1 MKLPNALIVW
11 LMLCSTSALAFQEK
25 PSPEMPLPSAA
36 AKTTAISR
44 FAADEN
50 DVAIAQAYSP
60 GHLPVPRQPP
70 AVSRPLPPWSIT
82 TNLPCLFG
90 WCRAAAVANLS
101 GSSGR
106 TAGRPSP
113 SNRSNQKTNQH
124 AVKHQTQ

>member
-50 DVAIAQAYSP
+50 DAAIAQAYSP
-60 GHLPVPRQPP
+60 RTFTSTAPTSRGFP
-70 AVSRPLPPWSIT
+70 AP
-82 TNLPCLFG
+82 
-90 WCRAAAVANLS
+90 AAVV
-101 GSSGR
+101 
-106 TAGRPSP
+106 
-113 SNRSNQKTNQH
+113 H
-124 AVKHQTQ
+124 HH

>member
-1 MKLPNALIVW
+1 MKLPSALIVW

-60 GHLPVPRQPP
+60 GTFTSTAPTSRGFP
-70 AVSRPLPPWSIT
+70 AP
-82 TNLPCLFG
+82 
-90 WCRAAAVANLS
+90 AAAV
-101 GSSGR
+101 
-106 TAGRPSP
+106 
-113 SNRSNQKTNQH
+113 H
-124 AVKHQTQ
+124 HH